1 MFEQMMTAKQSELL
15 AMADQIDL
23 TADRLKKL
31 NEIKLAQLL
40 SIISTELYN
49 LVSVQLIPPA
59 P

>member
-1 MFEQMMTAKQSELL
+1 MFEQVMTAKQSELL

-49 LVSVQLIPPA
+49 QVSVQLIPPA

>member
-1 MFEQMMTAKQSELL
+1 MFEQVMTAKQSELL

-40 SIISTELYN
+40 SIISTELSN
-49 LVSVQLIPPA
+49 QVSVQLIPPA